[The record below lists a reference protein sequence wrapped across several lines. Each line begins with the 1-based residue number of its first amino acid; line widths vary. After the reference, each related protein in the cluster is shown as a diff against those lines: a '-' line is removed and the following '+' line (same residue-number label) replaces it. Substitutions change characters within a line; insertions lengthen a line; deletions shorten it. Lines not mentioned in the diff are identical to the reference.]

1 MLKLTRFLAP
11 HRRQLALVLVLALA
25 QSLANLLLPRL
36 TSDIVDQGIVRGD
49 QFHILEI
56 GGLMLLI
63 SLLAT
68 AGAIAGSYVSGQVAT
83 GFGRDLRGAI
93 FARTERL
100 SVHQFARFGAG
111 LAGHRAPPTT
121 PPRCSRCSS

>member
-1 MLKLTRFLAP
+1 MLKLVRFLAP

-36 TSDIVDQGIVRGD
+36 TADIVDQGIVKGD

-63 SLLAT
+63 SMVAT
-68 AGAIAGSYVSGQVAT
+68 ACAVAGSYVSAQVST
-83 GFGRDLRGAI
+83 GFGRDLRSAL
-93 FARTERL
+93 FARSERL
-100 SVHQFARFGAG
+100 SLHQFARFGSAS
-111 LAGHRAPPTT
+111 LIVRTT
-121 PPRCSRCSS
+121 NDTTQVQQMV